1 MATHSSVLACKIPWT
16 KEPGGLPSMGLHRVG
31 HNWSDL
37 AAAAAVK
44 AMVFPVVM
52 IMYGCESWTIENAE
66 RRRIDAF
73 ELWSNREES
82 WESLGLQG
90 DPTSQSTGK
99 SILKRPWCWKRL
111 KAGGEGDD
119 RGWDGCMASL
129 TQCTWIWV
137 NSMSWW
143 WTGRPGLLQSMGLQ
157 RVRYNWA
164 TELSWINSQMMP
176 VLPDDGLQ
184 LARSGF
190 STQFYAIHHN
200 IS

>member
-184 LARSGF
+184 LAWSGF